1 MIASMVARTAL
12 VLVFAIS
19 LAIPA
24 AGALERRE
32 IEAVVGVLEKLTSE
46 TGNTVY
52 YDEDAAE
59 EWFETDEEMSELI
72 PAAGFS
78 RRSWKTAFDQTITG
92 FIASVPEA
100 EFDEMIEEFID
111 KVAEAGKLTPAQKR
125 EAAIALRAEMGRLD
139 EVREQGAPYRDL
151 VGPYGPRLRKLVF
164 SR

>member
-1 MIASMVARTAL
+1 MIVSMIARTAL

-24 AGALERRE
+24 AEALERRE

-59 EWFETDEEMSELI
+59 EWFKTDEEMSELI

-78 RRSWKTAFDQTITG
+78 RRSWKAAFDQTITG

-111 KVAEAGKLTPAQKR
+111 KVAEAGKLTPEQKR

-151 VGPYGPRLRKLVF
+151 VVPYGPRLRKLVF

>member
-1 MIASMVARTAL
+1 MIVSMIARTAL

-19 LAIPA
+19 LAVPA

-78 RRSWKTAFDQTITG
+78 RRSWKAAFDQTITG

-111 KVAEAGKLTPAQKR
+111 KVAEAGKLTPEQKR

-151 VGPYGPRLRKLVF
+151 VVPYGPRLRKLVF